1 MRWRRK
7 ANERERKNEKSI
19 LWVTAFCEGD
29 YVRVRL
35 IYTPLDFYR
44 YLVFLV
50 RCILVYRFDANLVIT
65 WSRNPHAK
73 TPIPGKPSKSGLIGV

>member
-1 MRWRRK
+1 MRWRRR

-19 LWVTAFCEGD
+19 LWVTAFCKGG

-50 RCILVYRFDANLVIT
+50 GPVLVYRF
-65 WSRNPHAK
+65 
-73 TPIPGKPSKSGLIGV
+73 